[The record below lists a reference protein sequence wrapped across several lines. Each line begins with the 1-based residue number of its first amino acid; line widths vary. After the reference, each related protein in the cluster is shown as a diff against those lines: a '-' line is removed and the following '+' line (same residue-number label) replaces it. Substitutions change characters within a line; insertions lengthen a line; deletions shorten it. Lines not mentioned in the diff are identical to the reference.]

1 MDDFPIFKITAV
13 ASALSAGFAL
23 VGLLVAAICIFFP
36 RQQSVSIKLLGSL
49 MVLALAFAAN
59 NGFVYS
65 LAIFIVATLV
75 TDLDFLE
82 KIAAL
87 FWNRDKYW
95 EYRMGQIPPSEVKA
109 RVASEAQQEA
119 EAERSTTAETEVKPE
134 KGPERPD
141 PAAIK
146 SFVADA
152 LSFERAV
159 NHALAAGR
167 GPFEPT
173 RINTN
178 RRLRSSSGAVELDAI
193 IETPSADYVVEIKYS
208 KRPHVL
214 LNALAAVE
222 KGAGAYRA
230 YLNERGIVKDV
241 IPIAVIPSGVS
252 APSLFRGVM
261 PVLQF
266 DSTEQKFVN
275 QEEFL
280 SAVRTLGGTNA

>member
-1 MDDFPIFKITAV
+1 MEDFPLFKIISV
-13 ASALSAGFAL
+13 ASALSAGFAF
-23 VGLLVAAICIFFP
+23 VGLIVATICIFLP
-36 RQQSVSIKLLGSL
+36 RPQSVSIKLLGSL

-95 EYRMGQIPPSEVKA
+95 EYRMGRATPSEVKA
-109 RVASEAQQEA
+109 RVTSEAQQEVEAEGLPTA
-119 EAERSTTAETEVKPE
+119 EAKPE
-134 KGPERPD
+134 ETREKPD
-141 PAAIK
+141 PSAIK

-152 LSFERAV
+152 MSFERAV
-159 NHALAAGR
+159 HNALIAGQ
-167 GPFEPT
+167 GPFSPAK
-173 RINTN
+173 INTN
-178 RRLRSSSGAVELDAI
+178 RKILSSSGSVELDAI
-193 IETPSADYVVEIKYS
+193 IETPTADYVIEIKYS

-222 KGAGAYRA
+222 RGVRAYRA
-230 YLNERGIVKDV
+230 YLDERGIVKEV
-241 IPIAVIPSGVS
+241 IPVAVIPASVS
-252 APSLFRGVM
+252 APSLFRSAM

-266 DSTEQKFVN
+266 DSGEQKFVN

-280 SAVRTLGGTNA
+280 SAVRALRETYA

>member
-1 MDDFPIFKITAV
+1 MDDFPLFEIAAV
-13 ASALSAGFAL
+13 ASVLSAGFAI
-23 VGLLVAAICIFFP
+23 VGLFVAAICIFFP

-59 NGFVYS
+59 NVAVYS

-119 EAERSTTAETEVKPE
+119 EAESSTTTETGVKPE
-134 KGPERPD
+134 KERLGPS
-141 PAAIK
+141 AIK

-159 NHALAAGR
+159 NNALAAGH
-167 GPFEPT
+167 GPFAPT
-173 RINTN
+173 RIITN

-193 IETPSADYVVEIKYS
+193 VETPSADYVVEIKYS

-222 KGAGAYRA
+222 RGAGAYRA
-230 YLNERGIVKDV
+230 YLNERGIVKEV
-241 IPIAVIPSGVS
+241 IPVAVIPAGVS

-266 DSTEQKFVN
+266 NSTEQEFVN

-280 SAVRTLGGTNA
+280 TAVRTRRETNA